1 MRAFWRTGTTALVRT
16 GSVGDRSSGSSRHGG
31 DHWHAALRALAMVV
45 GIVIAISL
53 ASSLLWWFA
62 AVLERALPW
71 VVAILVLGL
80 FLASVSATGS
90 SL

>member
-1 MRAFWRTGTTALVRT
+1 
-16 GSVGDRSSGSSRHGG
+16 
-31 DHWHAALRALAMVV
+31 MVV